1 MTRPTSDHGVAPDLA
16 ELLHD
21 LTLDNAWTDAEAGS
35 LFHDGH
41 WYGLIHVTSDEQVMP
56 GDGTG
61 RFAGQVVPAGT
72 YIVHQDAVANSFIY
86 TRYAP
91 HSPAA
96 LAAWAAIQRRY
107 PDGEA
112 SGR

>member
-1 MTRPTSDHGVAPDLA
+1 VSAPTSNHGKAPDLA
-16 ELLHD
+16 QVLLD

-35 LFHDGH
+35 LLHDGH
-41 WYGLIHVTSDEQVMP
+41 WYGLIHVTSDERVMP

-72 YIVHQDAVANSFIY
+72 YIVHQDAVANSFTY

-91 HSPAA
+91 HSPSAQ
-96 LAAWAAIQRRY
+96 AAWTAIQRSY
-107 PDGEA
+107 PDEEA
-112 SGR
+112 SGG